1 MRTRWIGISRAR
13 RSLAAALLTVGMGVI
28 LTGCGAIGGAPTEGD
43 LEAAAG
49 AAISAVSSATSGGS
63 VELELA
69 QQQVGTLENQLNGF
83 KDELKTTREAL
94 ATAQA
99 QVNKS
104 EEQLRS
110 ELMVQIEEEIN
121 RISLE
126 RARLQAVQ
134 YAQQHQDVY
143 GDVATQQLVWE
154 VGSALEQDEFYYVEI
169 LYKPFGV
176 FEGTPGLE
184 EFIMEKDG
192 TIAFRQVI
200 SQPSANGAPSAQAE
214 QKPAEEAEKK
224 EG

>member
-1 MRTRWIGISRAR
+1 M
-13 RSLAAALLTVGMGVI
+13 
-28 LTGCGAIGGAPTEGD
+28 
-43 LEAAAG
+43 
-49 AAISAVSSATSGGS
+49 
-63 VELELA
+63 
-69 QQQVGTLENQLNGF
+69 GTLENQLNGF